1 MSSELRKSIKDEIKR
16 QRSDSNMGQ
25 SELLMDASK
34 FRIDSLIGPIQEYN
48 QTNDKNQLL
57 Q

>member
-34 FRIDSLIGPIQEYN
+34 FRIDSLIGPI
-48 QTNDKNQLL
+48 
-57 Q
+57 